1 MPADVF
7 TLKLNAVQVLALSA
21 AGVAA
26 GVWLKDRVSLL
37 DRLHIP
43 APVVGGLLYAM
54 LALALRDRYVN
65 FEMDLVLRDILMVAF
80 FTTVGLSASFR
91 LLRKGGVQVGWF
103 LVLAS
108 VAAALQNLLGIG
120 LALLLG
126 LPPLLGVVTG
136 SVSMT
141 GGPATALAFGPL
153 LEQMGAPAASTVGLA
168 AAMFGIVAG
177 GLLGGYAGG
186 RLIQRHGLRPAEAA
200 LSPVE
205 QLVYEGREAKL
216 EASAVSPETVAEH
229 TALWSSI
236 FAIAVAMGLGTLV
249 SAWFERAGLTLP
261 SYVGAMMAAGLLR
274 NLDDRFRWIRI
285 SQREID
291 NLGHIALSLFIVM
304 ALLTLRLW
312 ELVALAAPLFAILAA
327 QVALIWAL
335 GGLVYRAMGRD
346 YDAAVMAGGFSGFTL
361 GTTAN
366 ALACMQVLTEKFG
379 PAPRAYLVVPLVGAF
394 FLDFTN
400 ALIIT
405 TLANL
410 FR

>member
-7 TLKLNAVQVLALSA
+7 VLKLNVVQVLALSA

-26 GVWLKDRVSLL
+26 GVWLKDRISLL

-54 LALALRDRYVN
+54 LALALRGRYVN

-108 VAAALQNLLGIG
+108 VTAAMQNLLGIG
-120 LALLLG
+120 LASLLG

-186 RLIQRHGLRPAEAA
+186 RLIKRHGLRPAAA
-200 LSPVE
+200 ELSPVE

-216 EASAVSPETVAEH
+216 EASAVSSETVTEH

-312 ELVALAAPLFAILAA
+312 ELIALAAPLFAILAA
-327 QVALIWAL
+327 QVALVWAL

-379 PAPRAYLVVPLVGAF
+379 PAPRAYIVVPLVGAF

>member
-7 TLKLNAVQVLALSA
+7 VLKLNAVQVLALSA

-26 GVWLKDRVSLL
+26 GVWLKDRISLL

-54 LALALRDRYVN
+54 LALALRGRYVN

-108 VAAALQNLLGIG
+108 VTAAMQNLLGIG
-120 LALLLG
+120 LASLLG

-186 RLIQRHGLRPAEAA
+186 RLIKRHGLRPAAA
-200 LSPVE
+200 ELSPVE

-216 EASAVSPETVAEH
+216 EASAVSSETVTEH

-312 ELVALAAPLFAILAA
+312 ELIALAAPLFAILAA
-327 QVALIWAL
+327 QVALVWAL

-379 PAPRAYLVVPLVGAF
+379 PAPRAYIVVPLVGAF